1 MTLSIYSR
9 RSTVPCTDLN
19 QNLGHEETFLQVAT
33 VECVVLIDEQRP
45 RILRHNVI
53 RRSFANAGFHAAHTS
68 ESCNDLTK
76 VNAYRSLLQSHSAG
90 QSNFPQMSC
99 TKPRNCL
106 LSDLS
111 RGDGRKSWLI
121 QVAMRSFRVEVSSP
135 RAASAPLL
143 IYNMTVSMQREII
156 KGTDL
161 FQHVFRVID
170 VKFCKL

>member
-1 MTLSIYSR
+1 
-9 RSTVPCTDLN
+9 
-19 QNLGHEETFLQVAT
+19 
-33 VECVVLIDEQRP
+33 
-45 RILRHNVI
+45 
-53 RRSFANAGFHAAHTS
+53 
-68 ESCNDLTK
+68 LTK

-106 LSDLS
+106 SSDLS